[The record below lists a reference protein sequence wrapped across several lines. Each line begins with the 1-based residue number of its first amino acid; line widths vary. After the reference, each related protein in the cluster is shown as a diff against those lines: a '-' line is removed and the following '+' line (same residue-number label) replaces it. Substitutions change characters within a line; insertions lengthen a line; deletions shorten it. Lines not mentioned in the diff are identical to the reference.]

1 MAAFNLPD
9 IYGRNY
15 LINFDAVKYIQVS
28 DNEERGDLIIT
39 FTDKTIQTIPV
50 GLDREALSIRSNK
63 SAGLLARSVLLVKIN
78 CGGNAYG

>member
-1 MAAFNLPD
+1 

-39 FTDKTIQTIPV
+39 FTDKSRQVISV
-50 GLDREALSIRSNK
+50 GADREDAVDTFERISRVVGSASLTGQNK
-63 SAGLLARSVLLVKIN
+63 LWR
-78 CGGNAYG
+78 